1 MRKLWSMTKSYR
13 YGDVANIQAILPQRP
28 LMYQDFAAMTST
40 SVCRLCRV
48 KHSCYLILTI
58 WEDPINDLNAFRKL
72 AQSSLQ
78 AQVPRHDFSTIDN

>member
-1 MRKLWSMTKSYR
+1 
-13 YGDVANIQAILPQRP
+13 
-28 LMYQDFAAMTST
+28 MTST

-48 KHSCYLILTI
+48 STVATLYINRLTI

-78 AQVPRHDFSTIDN
+78 AQVPGHDFSTIDNQHCSLAAIHGLK

>member
-1 MRKLWSMTKSYR
+1 
-13 YGDVANIQAILPQRP
+13 
-28 LMYQDFAAMTST
+28 MTSI

-48 KHSCYLILTI
+48 STVATLCINRLTK

>member
-1 MRKLWSMTKSYR
+1 MFNCTSNFTTKTAYVL
-13 YGDVANIQAILPQRP
+13 G
-28 LMYQDFAAMTST
+28 FAAMTST

-48 KHSCYLILTI
+48 STVATRNRLSK

-78 AQVPRHDFSTIDN
+78 AQVPRHDFSTIDNVPLQQYMA

>member
-1 MRKLWSMTKSYR
+1 
-13 YGDVANIQAILPQRP
+13 
-28 LMYQDFAAMTST
+28 MTST

-48 KHSCYLILTI
+48 STVANRNRLTI

-78 AQVPRHDFSTIDN
+78 AQVYPDMVLVQLTIDIVPLQQYMA

>member
-1 MRKLWSMTKSYR
+1 
-13 YGDVANIQAILPQRP
+13 
-28 LMYQDFAAMTST
+28 MTST

-48 KHSCYLILTI
+48 STVATSYRNRLTI

>member
-1 MRKLWSMTKSYR
+1 MTVY
-13 YGDVANIQAILPQRP
+13 ILEVNAEVH
-28 LMYQDFAAMTST
+28 YS
-40 SVCRLCRV
+40 

-78 AQVPRHDFSTIDN
+78 GQVSRHDFSTIDN

>member
-1 MRKLWSMTKSYR
+1 MRKLWSMTKSYETETR
-13 YGDVANIQAILPQRP
+13 SQYSIALLAILPQRP
-28 LMYQDFAAMTST
+28 LLHAMTST
-40 SVCRLCRV
+40 SVYRLCRV
-48 KHSCYLILTI
+48 STVATI

>member
-1 MRKLWSMTKSYR
+1 
-13 YGDVANIQAILPQRP
+13 
-28 LMYQDFAAMTST
+28 MTST

-48 KHSCYLILTI
+48 VLDTK